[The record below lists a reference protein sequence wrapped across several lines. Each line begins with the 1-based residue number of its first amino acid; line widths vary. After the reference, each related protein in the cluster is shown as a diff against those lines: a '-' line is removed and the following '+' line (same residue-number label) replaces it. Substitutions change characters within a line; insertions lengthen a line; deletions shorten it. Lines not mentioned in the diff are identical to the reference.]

1 MAEPEVSGRVGAGT
15 YIYCTDGQVILELC
29 WVRLKKLICYGAKTA
44 RGRNATVPG
53 RGRPSKD
60 DRVMLS
66 ANALRAAHGSA
77 VAGSA
82 GGARAVEFGLCPLPT
97 LVRRRFVWARLAV
110 TAAPGAGELRH
121 FDCSARSSWGR
132 VGGERGLSNA

>member
-60 DRVMLS
+60 DRGMLS

-82 GGARAVEFGLCPLPT
+82 GGARAVEIGLCPLPT
-97 LVRRRFVWARLAV
+97 LGRRRFFWATLALP
-110 TAAPGAGELRH
+110 APPAPGGFPNLACPPPSTLA
-121 FDCSARSSWGR
+121 C
-132 VGGERGLSNA
+132 VV